1 MASHS
6 SGIKV
11 SDEIKHAFGEANH
24 DGSKRLFKIQIEDE
38 AMQIKASVDTSAATY
53 PDWRDGLDAIPD
65 HLDAT
70 DACYILYRTD
80 LSSEIGGYQWVLMCY
95 VPDKAK
101 VRQKMLYASTRA
113 ELKLALGGGSFVH
126 EIFGT
131 VPGDFDKKGFQQYIA
146 MRDSAAPLTESEEA
160 KELECAMSAAEAACL
175 VGAGGAS
182 STMVHGVAFQPQASA
197 VDAVRELLD
206 EGCPDTYLQL
216 GIDEAKEE
224 VMLREKVS
232 GVTVE
237 NIAEK
242 VPLDIPAFHLFRYD
256 HEHEGKELHSIVF
269 VYSCPDGS
277 GKTKSAPVKSRMLY
291 SSCKSAIEDM
301 VPSASNGARSVDVK
315 LEINDGIELTPEFI
329 KNKVHPPPVV
339 KKATFSKPKPA
350 GKGPKRLVR
359 K

>member
-11 SDEIKHAFGEANH
+11 SDDIKHTFGEANH
-24 DGSKRLFKIQIEDE
+24 DGNKRLIKIQIEGE
-38 AMQIKASVDTSAATY
+38 TMLIKATVDSASSSSSWEDTLNTV
-53 PDWRDGLDAIPD
+53 PDYLDAS
-65 HLDAT
+65 

-80 LSSEIGGYQWVLMCY
+80 EKSDIGGYQWIFMCY

-131 VPGDFDKKGFQQYIA
+131 VPSDFDKQGFQQYIA
-146 MRDSAAPLTESEEA
+146 MKESAAPLTESEEA

-197 VDAVRELLD
+197 VDAVRELLN
-206 EGCPDTYLQL
+206 EGCADVYLQL

-224 VMLREKVS
+224 VMLRERCGDVDLES
-232 GVTVE
+232 
-237 NIAEK
+237 ISAK
-242 VPLDIPAFHLFRYD
+242 VPLDIPAFHLFRWD
-256 HEHEGKELHSIVF
+256 HEHEGKQLSSVIF

-291 SSCKSAIEDM
+291 SSCKSAIENM
-301 VPSASNGARSVDVK
+301 VAEASEGKRAVDVK
-315 LEINDGIELTPEFI
+315 LEINDGIELTAEFI
-329 KNKVHPPPVV
+329 RNKVHPPPIV
-339 KKATFSKPKPA
+339 KKAAFSKPKPA

>member
-11 SDEIKHAFGEANH
+11 GDDIRHTFGEANH
-24 DGSKRLFKIQIEDE
+24 DGNKRLIKIQIEDE
-38 AMQIKASVDTSAATY
+38 TMLIKATLDTSDTEWHEGLNSVPGY
-53 PDWRDGLDAIPD
+53 LDA
-65 HLDAT
+65 A
-70 DACYILYRTD
+70 DACYVLYRTD
-80 LSSEIGGYQWVLMCY
+80 EKSDIGGYQWIFMCY

-131 VPGDFDKKGFQQYIA
+131 VPSDFDASGFDQYLA
-146 MRDSAAPLTESEEA
+146 MRDSDAPLTESEEA
-160 KELECAMSAAEAACL
+160 KEMECAMSAAEAACL

-197 VDAVRELLD
+197 VDAVREFL
-206 EGCPDTYLQL
+206 EPGVPCCYLQL
-216 GIDEAKEE
+216 GIDEAREE
-224 VMLREKVS
+224 VVLRERCDDVNL
-232 GVTVE
+232 G
-237 NIAEK
+237 NIGEK

-256 HEHEGKELHSIVF
+256 HEFEGKQLSTVVF

-291 SSCKSAIEDM
+291 SSCKSAIET
-301 VPSASNGARSVDVK
+301 VVGTASEGKRAVDVK
-315 LEINDGIELTPEFI
+315 LEINDGIELTEEFV
-329 KNKVHPPPVV
+329 KNKIHPPPVV

>member
-11 SDEIKHAFGEANH
+11 SDAIKHTFGEANH
-24 DGSKRLFKIQIEDE
+24 DGTKRLIKIQIEDE
-38 AMQIKASVDTSAATY
+38 TMLIKAALDSSATEWHEQLNVVPEY
-53 PDWRDGLDAIPD
+53 LDPA
-65 HLDAT
+65 

-80 LSSEIGGYQWVLMCY
+80 DTLDIGGYQWIFMCY
-95 VPDKAK
+95 VPDKCK

-131 VPGDFDKKGFQQYIA
+131 VPTDFDKNGFDQYIA
-146 MRDSAAPLTESEEA
+146 MRESAAPLTESEEA
-160 KELECAMSAAEAACL
+160 KEMECAMSAAEAACL

-182 STMVHGVAFQPQASA
+182 SSMVHGVAFQPQESA
-197 VDAVRELLD
+197 VAAVREFLD
-206 EGCPDTYLQL
+206 PGCAYCYLQL

-224 VMLREKVS
+224 VILREKCDD
-232 GVTVE
+232 VTLA
-237 NIAEK
+237 NMAGK

-256 HEHEGKELHSIVF
+256 HEHEGAELHTVIF

-291 SSCKSAIEDM
+291 SSCKSAIETI
-301 VPSASNGARSVDVK
+301 VGTASEGKLAVDVK
-315 LEINDGIELTPEFI
+315 LEINDGIELTEEFV
-329 KNKVHPPPVV
+329 KNKVHPPPIV